1 MSNCFVCL
9 VLQMQKARLDHRE
22 SKKIIIYS
30 GHDVGLLSVLRSMDA
45 EIANDIGF
53 WPDYSSA
60 LTLELLENESGKFVI
75 RARLNGEIL
84 AIGEAPDGL
93 CPSDHF
99 RDVVLDHIG
108 VHAD

>member
-1 MSNCFVCL
+1 M
-9 VLQMQKARLDHRE
+9 LQMQKARLDHRE

-60 LTLELLENESGKFVI
+60 LTLELLENESGKFFI
-75 RARLNGEIL
+75 RARLNGEIV
-84 AIGEAPDGL
+84 AMSEARDGL
-93 CPSDHF
+93 CPLDRFH
-99 RDVVLDHIG
+99 DVVIDHIG
-108 VHAD
+108 GHTG